1 MSVTTGV
8 LGESVNADN
17 ELGRSV
23 NADNELGN
31 RELENEAQSV
41 DDHDRE
47 REPVTLREWETRR
60 LELTKRQ
67 AGRLQKTTW
76 LSVTPDPEDGYW
88 NVKAKQWVGGFTIDG
103 LRVIVRPKINP
114 QNLFLLL
121 EVGLPPDAWLPEAI
135 DYAETHDLLPAL
147 ISFFARTAETTLAR
161 GHYHSYRHEEEDLLV
176 LRGRLDFQRQFRR
189 GGLLVPMA
197 CSYDDFTADVAENR
211 YLKAAMQR
219 AIRVAGVPPIDR
231 GRLMRLLVALE
242 DVADVPID
250 ADDIERITFTRL
262 NDHYLPAMRLARLIL
277 AHLTLQDQHGDTT
290 ASAFMLDMNNLFERF
305 VTERLRAELSGRLEV
320 EGQKSSALDTAE
332 RVQIKPDLL
341 FKRDG
346 VSVGVADIKYKL
358 RDTDE
363 IAKTSESS
371 DINEPSENYT
381 GSGVWA
387 STSDYYQLLAY
398 TTALDHPTGTLIYC
412 VDADKNLA
420 DTDMADKYL
429 ADKYLADKYLA
440 DKYLA
445 DSDLADSDLA
455 EADKNLADK
464 NLNSSTET
472 PTGLPLTAPGPGRMT
487 QLAHSMIEV
496 KNAHKKLHVVGIDL
510 SGSPTDIQQQITA
523 LADHLETSAQTA
535 PQSM

>member
-1 MSVTTGV
+1 MIDTEEIEAAVAEG
-8 LGESVNADN
+8 GEPV
-17 ELGRSV
+17 EL
-23 NADNELGN
+23 
-31 RELENEAQSV
+31 
-41 DDHDRE
+41 
-47 REPVTLREWETRR
+47 EPVTFREWETRR

-67 AGRLQKTTW
+67 AGSLEKTQW
-76 LSVTPDPEDGYW
+76 LSVKPDEDGYW

-114 QNLFLLL
+114 RNLFLLL

-161 GHYHSYRHEEEDLLV
+161 GHYHSYRHEEEDLLA

-231 GRLMRLLVALE
+231 GRLIRLLVALE
-242 DVADVPID
+242 DVTD
-250 ADDIERITFTRL
+250 APVDAEDIERITFTRL

-277 AHLTLQDQHGDTT
+277 AHLTLQDHHGDTT

-320 EGQKSSALDTAE
+320 EGQKSSALDTNE
-332 RVQIKPDLL
+332 RVTIKPDLL

-363 IAKTSESS
+363 TAKTSESS

-429 ADKYLADKYLA
+429 ADSDLAEADEDLADKNLADTDMA

-445 DSDLADSDLA
+445 DSDM
-455 EADKNLADK
+455 ADKNLAAKD
-464 NLNSSTET
+464 LNGSTET
-472 PTGLPLTAPGPGRMT
+472 PTGPLTEPGPGRMT
-487 QLAHSMIEV
+487 QLVHSMIEV
-496 KNAHKKLHVVGIDL
+496 KNARKELHVVGIDL

>member
-1 MSVTTGV
+1 MIDTEEIETAADES
-8 LGESVNADN
+8 GEPV
-17 ELGRSV
+17 ELK
-23 NADNELGN
+23 
-31 RELENEAQSV
+31 
-41 DDHDRE
+41 
-47 REPVTLREWETRR
+47 PVTLREWETRR
-60 LELTKRQ
+60 LEMTKRQ
-67 AGRLQKTTW
+67 AGRLEQTTW
-76 LSVTPDPEDGYW
+76 LSVNPDPEEGYW
-88 NVKAKQWVGGFTIDG
+88 NVKAKQWVGGFTMDG
-103 LRVIVRPKINP
+103 LRIIVRPKINP

-161 GHYHSYRHEEEDLLV
+161 GHYHSYRHEEEDLLA

-242 DVADVPID
+242 DVTDAPVD

-277 AHLTLQDQHGDTT
+277 ANLTLQDQHGDTT

-305 VTERLRAELSGRLEV
+305 VTERLRDELSGRLEV
-320 EGQKSSALDTAE
+320 EGQKSSALDTDR
-332 RVQIKPDLL
+332 RVRIQPDLV
-341 FKRDG
+341 FKRHG

-358 RDTDE
+358 RDTE
-363 IAKTSESS
+363 ETPESTETSELAG
-371 DINEPSENYT
+371 PSYT

-387 STSDYYQLLAY
+387 AHADYYQMLAY
-398 TTALDHPTGTLIYC
+398 TTALGHPTGTLIYC
-412 VDADKNLA
+412 VDADK
-420 DTDMADKYL
+420 DT
-429 ADKYLADKYLA
+429 
-440 DKYLA
+440 
-445 DSDLADSDLA
+445 A
-455 EADKNLADK
+455 EADKNLNGDTGMADK
-464 NLNSSTET
+464 NLNGSTET
-472 PTGLPLTAPGPGRMT
+472 PTGLPLTEPGPGRMT
-487 QLAHSMIEV
+487 RLARSMIEV
-496 KNAHKKLHVVGIDL
+496 KNARKKLYVVGIDL
-510 SGSPTDIQQQITA
+510 SGSPSDIQQQITA

>member
-8 LGESVNADN
+8 LGGSVNAGEELGESVNADN
-17 ELGRSV
+17 ELGESV

-60 LELTKRQ
+60 LELTKWQ

-161 GHYHSYRHEEEDLLV
+161 GHYHSYRHEEEDLLA

-189 GGLLVPMA
+189 GGLMVPMA

-242 DVADVPID
+242 DVTDAPVH

-277 AHLTLQDQHGDTT
+277 AHLTLQDHHGDTT

-320 EGQKSSALDTAE
+320 EGQARSSLDTDR
-332 RVQIKPDLL
+332 RVRIQPDLV
-341 FKRDG
+341 FKRHG

-358 RDTDE
+358 RDTE
-363 IAKTSESS
+363 ETPESTETSELAG
-371 DINEPSENYT
+371 PSYT

-387 STSDYYQLLAY
+387 AHADYYQMLAY
-398 TTALDHPTGTLIYC
+398 TTALGHPTGTLIYC
-412 VDADKNLA
+412 VDADK
-420 DTDMADKYL
+420 DT
-429 ADKYLADKYLA
+429 
-440 DKYLA
+440 
-445 DSDLADSDLA
+445 A
-455 EADKNLADK
+455 EADKNLNGDAGMADK
-464 NLNSSTET
+464 NLNGDTET
-472 PTGLPLTAPGPGRMT
+472 PTELPLTEPGPGRMT

-496 KNAHKKLHVVGIDL
+496 KNARKKLHVVGIDL

>member
-1 MSVTTGV
+1 MSVTNGV
-8 LGESVNADN
+8 LDEQVTADD
-17 ELGRSV
+17 EL
-23 NADNELGN
+23 ADELSN
-31 RELENEAQSV
+31 REFENEAENEPQWANGG
-41 DDHDRE
+41 
-47 REPVTLREWETRR
+47 EPVELKPITLREWETRQ
-60 LELTKRQ
+60 LELSKRQ
-67 AGRLQKTTW
+67 AGRSEETTW

-88 NVKAKQWVGGFTIDG
+88 NVKAKQWVGAFTIEG

-135 DYAETHDLLPAL
+135 DYAETHDVRPAL

-161 GHYHSYRHEEEDLLV
+161 GHYHSYRHEEEDLLA

-242 DVADVPID
+242 DVADVPVD

-262 NDHYLPAMRLARLIL
+262 NDHCLPAMRLARLIL
-277 AHLTLQDQHGDTT
+277 AHLTLQDHHGDTI
-290 ASAFMLDMNNLFERF
+290 ASAFMLDMNKLFERF

-320 EGQKSSALDTAE
+320 EGQKSSSLDTAGDV
-332 RVQIKPDLL
+332 RIKPDLL
-341 FKRDG
+341 FKRDRM
-346 VSVGVADIKYKL
+346 SVGVADIKYKL

-363 IAKTSESS
+363 IAKASESS
-371 DINEPSENYT
+371 DINQPSGNYT

-387 STSDYYQLLAY
+387 AHADYYQRLAY
-398 TTALDHPTGTLIYC
+398 TTALGHPTGTLIYC

-420 DTDMADKYL
+420 HKEMADK
-429 ADKYLADKYLA
+429 DMNGD
-440 DKYLA
+440 
-445 DSDLADSDLA
+445 
-455 EADKNLADK
+455 
-464 NLNSSTET
+464 TET
-472 PTGLPLTAPGPGRMT
+472 PTGLPLTEPEPGDTTRAFDDRSQECT
-487 QLAHSMIEV
+487 QGTARRRHRP
-496 KNAHKKLHVVGIDL
+496 VGK
-510 SGSPTDIQQQITA
+510 PHRHTA
-523 LADHLETSAQTA
+523 ADHGPSRSPRNVCTNSTPIHLTGVPIPAS
-535 PQSM
+535 SSRSG

>member
-1 MSVTTGV
+1 MAVGESRHAPMSVTTGV
-8 LGESVNADN
+8 LGGSVNAGEDLGESVNAGED
-17 ELGRSV
+17 LGESV

-67 AGRLQKTTW
+67 AGRLQETTW

-114 QNLFLLL
+114 KNLFLLL

-161 GHYHSYRHEEEDLLV
+161 GHYHSYRHEEEDLLA

-219 AIRVAGVPPIDR
+219 AIRVAGVLPLDR

-242 DVADVPID
+242 DVTDALVDV
-250 ADDIERITFTRL
+250 DDIERITFTRL

-277 AHLTLQDQHGDTT
+277 AHLTLQDHHGDTT
-290 ASAFMLDMNNLFERF
+290 ASAFMP
-305 VTERLRAELSGRLEV
+305 LRH
-320 EGQKSSALDTAE
+320 TA
-332 RVQIKPDLL
+332 V
-341 FKRDG
+341 
-346 VSVGVADIKYKL
+346 
-358 RDTDE
+358 
-363 IAKTSESS
+363 
-371 DINEPSENYT
+371 
-381 GSGVWA
+381 
-387 STSDYYQLLAY
+387 
-398 TTALDHPTGTLIYC
+398 DH
-412 VDADKNLA
+412 
-420 DTDMADKYL
+420 
-429 ADKYLADKYLA
+429 
-440 DKYLA
+440 
-445 DSDLADSDLA
+445 
-455 EADKNLADK
+455 
-464 NLNSSTET
+464 
-472 PTGLPLTAPGPGRMT
+472 GPGRPPRNVRANSTPHPCDWCPDSRVQFSKRLVGFGTGGFVGSGGNTDPQEAFDARESLSDLSDGFSESVVVLT
-487 QLAHSMIEV
+487 QLAVRGLELFAEV
-496 KNAHKKLHVVGIDL
+496 AVRGLEVFAEFVGAALLVPDDSQGDHQQGDELSDGVCLH
-510 SGSPTDIQQQITA
+510 
-523 LADHLETSAQTA
+523 A
-535 PQSM
+535 P

>member
-1 MSVTTGV
+1 MSATTGV
-8 LGESVNADN
+8 LGGSVNADEELGESVNAD
-17 ELGRSV
+17 ELS
-23 NADNELGN
+23 NQ
-31 RELENEAQSV
+31 ELENEAQSV

-60 LELTKRQ
+60 LEMTKRQ
-67 AGRLQKTTW
+67 AGRLQETTW

-121 EVGLPPDAWLPEAI
+121 EVGLPDDAWLPEAI
-135 DYAETHDLLPAL
+135 EYAETDDLLPAL

-161 GHYHSYRHEEEDLLV
+161 GHYHSYRHEEEDLLA

-189 GGLLVPMA
+189 GGLMVPMA

-211 YLKAAMQR
+211 YLKAAMKQ
-219 AIRVAGVPPIDR
+219 AIRVAGVPLEDR
-231 GRLMRLLVALE
+231 RRLMRLLVALE
-242 DVADVPID
+242 DVADVPVD
-250 ADDIERITFTRL
+250 ANDIERITFTRL

-277 AHLTLQDQHGDTT
+277 AHLTLQDHHGDTT

-320 EGQKSSALDTAE
+320 EGQARSSLDTDR
-332 RVQIKPDLL
+332 RVRIQPDLV
-341 FKRDG
+341 FKRHG

-358 RDTDE
+358 RDTE
-363 IAKTSESS
+363 ETPESTETSEPAG
-371 DINEPSENYT
+371 PSYT

-387 STSDYYQLLAY
+387 SNADYYQLLAY

-412 VDADKNLA
+412 VDANK
-420 DTDMADKYL
+420 DMNGD
-429 ADKYLADKYLA
+429 
-440 DKYLA
+440 
-445 DSDLADSDLA
+445 
-455 EADKNLADK
+455 
-464 NLNSSTET
+464 TET
-472 PTGLPLTAPGPGRMT
+472 PTGPPLTEPSPGRMT
-487 QLAHSMIEV
+487 QLARSMIEV
-496 KNAHKKLHVVGIDL
+496 KNARKKLHVVGIDL

-523 LADHLETSAQTA
+523 LANHLETSAQTA

>member
-1 MSVTTGV
+1 MIDTEEIETAAD
-8 LGESVNADN
+8 ES
-17 ELGRSV
+17 G
-23 NADNELGN
+23 
-31 RELENEAQSV
+31 
-41 DDHDRE
+41 
-47 REPVTLREWETRR
+47 EPVELKPVTFREWETRR
-60 LELTKRQ
+60 LEMTKRQ
-67 AGRLQKTTW
+67 AGRLEQTTW
-76 LSVTPDPEDGYW
+76 LSVNPDPEDGYW

-103 LRVIVRPKINP
+103 LRIIVRPKINP

-161 GHYHSYRHEEEDLLV
+161 GHYHSYRHEEEDLLA

-211 YLKAAMQR
+211 YLKAAMQL

-242 DVADVPID
+242 DVTDAPVD

-277 AHLTLQDQHGDTT
+277 ANLTLQDQHGDTT

-305 VTERLRAELSGRLEV
+305 VTERLRDELSGRLEV
-320 EGQKSSALDTAE
+320 EGQKSSALDTNE
-332 RVQIKPDLL
+332 RVTIKPDLL

-358 RDTDE
+358 RDADE
-363 IAKTSESS
+363 TAKTSQFRN
-371 DINEPSENYT
+371 INEPSGNYA
-381 GSGVWA
+381 GSVGA
-387 STSDYYQLLAY
+387 APADYYQLLAY
-398 TTALDHPTGTLIYC
+398 TTALDHPSGTLIYC

-420 DTDMADKYL
+420 DKNL
-429 ADKYLADKYLA
+429 
-440 DKYLA
+440 
-445 DSDLADSDLA
+445 
-455 EADKNLADK
+455 ADKNLADK
-464 NLNSSTET
+464 NLADKEMDGKASKNLNGSTET
-472 PTGLPLTAPGPGRMT
+472 PTGPLTEPGPGRMT

-496 KNAHKKLHVVGIDL
+496 KNARKELHVVGIDL